1 MCSGA
6 WRQPEYQ
13 QSRRAKCSSAAT
25 TVVNLIGRGRP
36 EADIAAGEED
46 VSDNPP
52 KLMYDQRSSAAK
64 GLSVLP
70 G

>member
-6 WRQPEYQ
+6 WRQPECR
-13 QSRRAKCSSAAT
+13 QSRRAKCSYAAA
-25 TVVNLIGRGRP
+25 TVVNLRGDRP

-52 KLMYDQRSSAAK
+52 TLMYDQRSSLAK
-64 GLSVLP
+64 G
-70 G
+70 

>member
-1 MCSGA
+1 MCPGA
-6 WRQPEYQ
+6 WRQPECP
-13 QSRRAKCSSAAT
+13 QSRRAKCSYSAAA
-25 TVVNLIGRGRP
+25 VANLIGGDHP
-36 EADIAAGEED
+36 ETDITAGEED

-52 KLMYDQRSSAAK
+52 TLMYDQRSSAAK